1 MVISFTRFE
10 SNLLKI
16 GAKLCTSYSLSLRF
30 NILFGPQKWK
40 FFTELSAGGQGY
52 AVQQEQPRTVVQ
64 SHLAEEL
71 MDTEVE
77 EITEEEDSE
86 DDDEN
91 VPLAS
96 YRSKQTRPFY

>member
-1 MVISFTRFE
+1 MEV
-10 SNLLKI
+10 
-16 GAKLCTSYSLSLRF
+16 
-30 NILFGPQKWK
+30 
-40 FFTELSAGGQGY
+40 FTELIAGGQVY

-71 MDTEVE
+71 IEVE

-86 DDDEN
+86 EDDEN

-96 YRSKQTRPFY
+96 YRKQTRPFY